1 MATNAAINNA
11 ADQVS
16 RMQGIAQ
23 ANNAWSAEQAQI
35 QREWQVQQN
44 AKAMQLSLIHI

>member
-23 ANNAWSAEQAQI
+23 ANNAWSAEQA
-35 QREWQVQQN
+35 
-44 AKAMQLSLIHI
+44 